1 MPSHPPH
8 LRAVQDAPAAESPED
23 REQAL
28 VEAALE
34 GNSVAWARLYQD
46 NFDSL
51 YRDARYLSRDAE
63 TAEEL
68 VQEAFAL
75 GLTRLSSFDG
85 RGSFAGW
92 IRGFILNLAR
102 RTWRK
107 AERRERA
114 HDRLGRTLAVT
125 DARGI
130 DPERD
135 LERQSRA
142 KALSIALQQL
152 PAQLRETFVLRDVQG
167 LPVEEVAHRLQTT
180 PGNIRV
186 RANRARNKLRDIL
199 TNMGAMEA
207 PA

>member
-1 MPSHPPH
+1 MPSSPPH
-8 LRAVQDAPAAESPED
+8 LRAVEDAPAKESPQD
-23 REQAL
+23 RERAL
-28 VEAALE
+28 VRAALQ

-114 HDRLGRTLAVT
+114 HDRL
-125 DARGI
+125 
-130 DPERD
+130 
-135 LERQSRA
+135 
-142 KALSIALQQL
+142 
-152 PAQLRETFVLRDVQG
+152 
-167 LPVEEVAHRLQTT
+167 
-180 PGNIRV
+180 
-186 RANRARNKLRDIL
+186 
-199 TNMGAMEA
+199 
-207 PA
+207 

>member
-1 MPSHPPH
+1 MSSHPH
-8 LRAVQDAPAAESPED
+8 LRAIQDAPAAESPEA
-23 REQAL
+23 RERAL
-28 VEAALE
+28 VDAALQ
-34 GNSVAWARLYQD
+34 GNSAAWARLYQD

-51 YRDARYLSRDAE
+51 YRDARYLCRDAE

-114 HDRLGRTLAVT
+114 HDRLGQTLAV
-125 DARGI
+125 ANPRGI

-142 KALSIALQQL
+142 RALSSALEQL
-152 PAQLRETFVLRDVQG
+152 PEQLRETFVLRDIQG
-167 LPVEEVAHRLQTT
+167 LPVDEVATRLQTT

-207 PA
+207 QA